1 VREEGPMK
9 TRRLGANGP
18 EVSAIGLGCMGM
30 SEFYGKSDD
39 ANSKQIILEAL
50 ANGISMLDTSDTY
63 GHGHNE
69 QLIAAALKQ
78 WTGDVFIA
86 TKFGICR
93 KKGTYERT
101 INGRPE
107 YVRQAAEDSLK
118 RLERNVIDL
127 YYIHRVD
134 TSVPIEDTIGA
145 MADLVRQ
152 GKVRYL
158 GISEASPETIR
169 KAHAVHP
176 LTAVQTEYSLW
187 TRHVEKEILPTVREL
202 GIGFVPYSP
211 LGRGF
216 LTGTINDMDT
226 LEDGDFRKY
235 TPRFE
240 KDNFDRNRNMVR
252 ELEDIAKHKGITPAQ
267 LALAW
272 LLSRGDDIVPIPGTR
287 RKKYLMDNIG
297 SVQVSLSE
305 EEITQVESAIPP
317 DMVRGARYPEAGMIG
332 IDG

>member
-1 VREEGPMK
+1 
-9 TRRLGANGP
+9 
-18 EVSAIGLGCMGM
+18 MGM

-39 ANSKQIILEAL
+39 EASKQIILDAL
-50 ANGISMLDTSDTY
+50 ANGITMLDTADTY
-63 GHGHNE
+63 GYGHNE
-69 QLIAAALKQ
+69 QLIAVALKQ

-118 RLERNVIDL
+118 RLERDVIDL

-134 TSVPIEDTIGA
+134 TTVPIEDTVGA
-145 MADLVRQ
+145 MANLVRQ

-158 GISEASPETIR
+158 GISEASPATIR
-169 KAHAVHP
+169 RAHAVDP
-176 LTAVQTEYSLW
+176 LAAVQTEYSLW
-187 TRHVEKEILPTVREL
+187 TRHVEKETLPTVREL

-216 LTGTINDMDT
+216 LTGTINDMNT
-226 LEDGDFRKY
+226 LENGDFRKY
-235 TPRFE
+235 VPRFQ
-240 KDNFDRNRNMVR
+240 KDNFNRNRDMVK

-272 LLSRGDDIVPIPGTR
+272 LLSRGGDIVPIPGTR
-287 RKKYLMDNIG
+287 RHKYLMENIEA
-297 SVQVSLSE
+297 VQVSMSE
-305 EEITQVESAIPP
+305 EEITRIESAMPP
-317 DMVRGARYPEAGMIG
+317 DMVKGTRYPEAGMIG

>member
-1 VREEGPMK
+1 M
-9 TRRLGANGP
+9 NGP

-39 ANSKQIILEAL
+39 ENSKQIILEAL
-50 ANGISMLDTSDTY
+50 ANGITMLDTADTY

-69 QLIAAALKQ
+69 QLISAALKQ
-78 WTGDVFIA
+78 WTEDVFIA
-86 TKFGICR
+86 TKFGIYR
-93 KKGTYERT
+93 EKGTYERT
-101 INGRPE
+101 IKGHPE

-118 RLERNVIDL
+118 RLERDVIDL

-134 TSVPIEDTIGA
+134 TTVPIEDTVGA
-145 MADLVRQ
+145 MAALVRQ

-158 GISEASPETIR
+158 GISEASPATIR
-169 KAHAVHP
+169 RAHAVHP

-226 LEDGDFRKY
+226 LEDGDFRKFS
-235 TPRFE
+235 PRFLD
-240 KDNFDRNRNMVR
+240 DNFDTNRDMVR
-252 ELEDIAKHKGITPAQ
+252 KLEGIAKRKGITLAQ

-287 RKKYLMDNIG
+287 RKKYLMENIG
-297 SVQVSLSE
+297 AVQISLNE
-305 EEITQVESAIPP
+305 EEINQIQSAIPP
-317 DMVRGARYPEAGMIG
+317 NMVKGARYPEAGMIG